1 MKAIYYLSAAL
12 LVTALYSCDSHTYE
26 EIEEDAP
33 VVVGNVTY
41 TANVKSIIDA
51 ECVSCH
57 SAGGS
62 GAFRP
67 LTNFNEVKAAVQSA
81 GLLDRIQLQNS
92 QPGVMPQTG
101 RMTQAKINLI
111 LQWNEDGLLEN

>member
-1 MKAIYYLSAAL
+1 MKAIHYLSAAI
-12 LVTALYSCDSHTYE
+12 LVAALYSCDSHTYE
-26 EIEEDAP
+26 EIQEDAP
-33 VVVGNVTY
+33 VIEGDVTY
-41 TANVKSIIDA
+41 TANIKTIIDM

-57 SAGGS
+57 STGGS

-67 LTNFNEVKAAVQSA
+67 LTSYDEVKAAVQDA
-81 GLLDRIQLQNS
+81 GLLNRIQLQNS